1 MDSETEKLK
10 TSIGEMQKRR
20 VTMADGRR
28 YLIYYTFEKRS
39 EPSAVADGLSSVSET
54 SGKVKNNNLQPSA
67 AAGSSDSESENV

>member
-28 YLIYYTFEKRS
+28 YLIYCTF
-39 EPSAVADGLSSVSET
+39 DGEAR
-54 SGKVKNNNLQPSA
+54 KQPSEK
-67 AAGSSDSESENV
+67 SLLETDVKPEMTEERNV